1 MTKSKGAAPLLLKIF
16 LQDGARVICRTGMKA
31 DESPDFVYIFNE
43 EGLREAISKRL
54 ILRIVEK
61 TASMEGGV
69 DG

>member
-1 MTKSKGAAPLLLKIF
+1 MTKTKGAAQLKIF
-16 LQDGARVICRTGMKA
+16 LQDGARVICRVGKEA
-31 DESPDFVYIFNE
+31 GDSPDFVYIINE

-61 TASMEGGV
+61 TTSTVGGA